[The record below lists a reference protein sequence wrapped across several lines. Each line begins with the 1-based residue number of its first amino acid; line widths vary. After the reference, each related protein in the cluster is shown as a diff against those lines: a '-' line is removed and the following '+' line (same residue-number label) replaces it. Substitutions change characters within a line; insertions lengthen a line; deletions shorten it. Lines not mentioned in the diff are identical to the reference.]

1 MFALFNK
8 SVAVAVMSLAVLA
21 TGCGS
26 SGQAKEKEA
35 AVEGIVDV
43 TKGLEKGQATC
54 DKVVASIDQ
63 LQAGGDLNA
72 AFKNYTATVAEVEAA
87 GKGVASRRESM
98 KNNREAYIAKWQK
111 DLESIQNP
119 DVRAALAERKQKV
132 AADFDQIGRSSD
144 ALRDAYTPLLKDL
157 QEIQKGL
164 ALDVNPA
171 GVTAMKKPL
180 DRAKAEATTLKAKIA
195 TLQGELTAIAGSMSG
210 KAAPAK

>member
-1 MFALFNK
+1 MFRKFNT
-8 SVAVAVMSLAVLA
+8 SVAVALMSLACLA
-21 TGCGS
+21 TGCSS

-35 AVEGIVDV
+35 AVEGITDV
-43 TKGLEKGQATC
+43 AKKLESGQAQC

-72 AFKNYTATVAEVEAA
+72 AFKNYTATVADVEAA

-98 KNNREAYIAKWQK
+98 KANREAYIAKWQK

-132 AADFDQIGRSSD
+132 AADFDQIGRSTD
-144 ALRDAYTPLLKDL
+144 AVRDAYTPLLKNL
-157 QEIQKGL
+157 QEIQKAL

-171 GVTAMKKPL
+171 GVAAMKKPL
-180 DRAKAEATTLKAKIA
+180 DLAKAETATLKTKIA
-195 TLQGELTAIAGSMSG
+195 VLQAELTAIAGGMSG